1 LGVFEAALV
10 GALTILGLSEG
21 PALAYAISL
30 HAVQFVTTGILGL
43 WGLLRE
49 RQSIQE
55 VLNNMERKPS
65 PQQDA

>member
-1 LGVFEAALV
+1 
-10 GALTILGLSEG
+10 
-21 PALAYAISL
+21 LAYAISL